1 MSCRVRSKQP
11 SVAWLGDPED
21 EDLEDD
27 DPPPEDEKEKLND
40 DDDGEKIFPMDDP
53 DRGASSS

>member
-1 MSCRVRSKQP
+1 
-11 SVAWLGDPED
+11 VAWLGDPED